1 MKKLLEGSQAVAEA
15 VRLCQPQVVAAY
27 PITPQTHI
35 IEKLAQH
42 VANGELDAEF
52 INAES
57 EFGAASIVLGA
68 VATGARSFTATASQ
82 GLLLM
87 TEVLYNI
94 AGLRL
99 PVVMVC
105 ANRAVGAPIN
115 IFSDHQDS
123 MAVRDAGWIQ
133 LYVESNQEAVDTM
146 IQAYKI
152 AEACELPV
160 MVCMDGFLLTHTF
173 EPVELPTRL
182 TVDEYLP
189 AFQFARVL
197 DPERPMTLGGASEPE
212 NFQEYR
218 EDQHGAM
225 ENTLTVIEAFDVEY
239 EEHFGRNCGSLVQP
253 YRLEEATT
261 VMVGMG
267 SLMGAMRDAVDE
279 LRFAGQAVGALR
291 VRCFRPFPA
300 RALTQCFKG
309 VERIIVLEKAISI
322 GAGGIVAAE
331 LRAALQTAG
340 ITVKVESVI
349 GGLGGRD
356 LTPEVI
362 KAIFEESPTVEMNR
376 FAPDHNELTLHQTGD
391 AGDAGNVGN
400 VGNVESLETRKG
412 APHG

>member
-1 MKKLLEGSQAVAEA
+1 MKQLLEGSQAVAEA
-15 VRLCQPQVVAAY
+15 VRLCRPQVVAAY

-35 IEKLAQH
+35 IERLAQH
-42 VANGELDAEF
+42 VANGELAAEF

-68 VATGARSFTATASQ
+68 VTAGARAFTATASQ

-123 MAVRDAGWIQ
+123 MSVRDAGWIQ
-133 LYVESNQEAVDTM
+133 LYVESNQEAADSL
-146 IQAYKI
+146 IQAYRI

-173 EPVELPTRL
+173 EPVALPTQAM
-182 TVDEYLP
+182 VDDYLP
-189 AFQFARVL
+189 AFQFARTL
-197 DPERPMTLGGASEPE
+197 NPDRPMTLGGASEPD

-218 EDQHGAM
+218 VDQHAAM
-225 ENTLTVIEAFDVEY
+225 ENAQKVVETLDAEFAEQ
-239 EEHFGRNCGSLVQP
+239 FGRRCGGLMQG
-253 YRLEEATT
+253 YRLDDART
-261 VMVGMG
+261 VLLGMG
-267 SLMGAMRDAVDE
+267 SLMGAVYDAVDQ
-279 LRFAGQAVGALR
+279 LRDQGQAAGALR
-291 VRCFRPFPA
+291 LRCFRPFPA
-300 RALTQCFKG
+300 QALVQHLKD
-309 VERIIVLEKAISI
+309 VQRIIVLEKALSP

-331 LRAALQTAG
+331 LRAALQQAG
-340 ITVKVESVI
+340 IMTPVESVI

-356 LTPEVI
+356 LTPDVI
-362 KAIFEESPTVEMNR
+362 EAVFQGIPDTEAGVTSR
-376 FAPDHNELTLHQTGD
+376 FAPDHITSASDEAERGEQSYG
-391 AGDAGNVGN
+391 
-400 VGNVESLETRKG
+400 
-412 APHG
+412 

>member
-15 VRLCQPQVVAAY
+15 VRLCRPQVVAAY

-35 IEKLAQH
+35 IERLAQQ
-42 VANGELDAEF
+42 VANGELEAEF

-68 VATGARSFTATASQ
+68 VAAGARAFTATASQ

-133 LYVESNQEAVDTM
+133 LYVESNQEAVDTL
-146 IQAYKI
+146 IQAYRI
-152 AEACELPV
+152 AEVCGLPV

-173 EPVELPTRL
+173 EPVDLPTQVM
-182 TVDEYLP
+182 VDNFLP
-189 AFQFARVL
+189 PFHFSRTLA
-197 DPERPMTLGGASEPE
+197 PSRPMTLGGGSEPE
-212 NFQEYR
+212 NYQEFR
-218 EDQHGAM
+218 MAQFEAM
-225 ENTLTVIEAFDVEY
+225 ENARAVIEAFDAEFDDQ
-239 EEHFGRNCGSLVQP
+239 FGRAHGGLLQA
-253 YRLEEATT
+253 YRLHGAQT
-261 VMVGMG
+261 VLLGMG
-267 SLMGAMRDAVDE
+267 SLMGAVRDVVDK
-279 LRFAGQAVGALR
+279 LRDQGQAVGALR
-291 VRCFRPFPA
+291 LRCFRPFPA
-300 RALTQCFKG
+300 QALTQYLSG
-309 VERIIVLEKAISI
+309 VQRIVVLEKAISI

-331 LRAALQTAG
+331 LRAALHQAG
-340 ITVKVESVI
+340 NMTPVESVI

-362 KAIFEESPTVEMNR
+362 ETVFQETPLNEKGATFR
-376 FAPDHNELTLHQTGD
+376 FAPNHVMPDETDRGD
-391 AGDAGNVGN
+391 C
-400 VGNVESLETRKG
+400 L
-412 APHG
+412 

>member
-1 MKKLLEGSQAVAEA
+1 MKQLLEGSQAVAEA

-35 IEKLAQH
+35 IERLAQH
-42 VANGELDAEF
+42 VANGELVAEF

-68 VATGARSFTATASQ
+68 VSAGTRSFTATASQ

-105 ANRAVGAPIN
+105 ANRAIGAPIN

-123 MAVRDAGWIQ
+123 MSVRDAGWIQ
-133 LYVESNQEAVDTM
+133 LYVETNQEAVDTL
-146 IQAYKI
+146 IQAYRI

-173 EPVELPTRL
+173 EPVDLPTQAM
-182 TVDEYLP
+182 VDDFLP
-189 AFQFARVL
+189 PFQFSRTL
-197 DPERPMTLGGASEPE
+197 NPNRPMTLGGASEAD

-218 EDQHGAM
+218 AAQQAAM
-225 ENTLTVIEAFDVEY
+225 KDAMPVIEKFDQEFN
-239 EEHFGRNCGSLVQP
+239 EKFGRECGGLLQP
-253 YRLEEATT
+253 YHLDGAET
-261 VMVGMG
+261 VLLGMG
-267 SLMGAMRDAVDE
+267 SLMGAVRDVIDT
-279 LRFAGQAVGALR
+279 LRNQGQAVGALR
-291 VRCFRPFPA
+291 LRCFRPFPSQ
-300 RALTQCFKG
+300 ALAHYLTDVK
-309 VERIIVLEKAISI
+309 RIIVLEKAISI

-331 LRAALQTAG
+331 LRATLHQAG
-340 ITVKVESVI
+340 IVTPVESVI

-362 KAIFEESPTVEMNR
+362 EALFQEPII
-376 FAPDHNELTLHQTGD
+376 NELGTTFRFVPKHITPSQKNEENTNNG
-391 AGDAGNVGN
+391 
-400 VGNVESLETRKG
+400 
-412 APHG
+412 